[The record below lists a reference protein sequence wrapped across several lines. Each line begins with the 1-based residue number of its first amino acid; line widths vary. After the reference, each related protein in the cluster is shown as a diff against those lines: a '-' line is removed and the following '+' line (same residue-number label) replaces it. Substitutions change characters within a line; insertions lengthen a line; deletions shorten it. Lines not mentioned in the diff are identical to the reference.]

1 MAVVGLLHETEHKE
15 LYPSPIITATCSS
28 RGVTVDYV
36 LLEEYLAATRSGSS
50 ETTTIGHQNR
60 DGWDAVRR
68 TPGPGR
74 TGTPAMQSH
83 VESEGHG
90 GYGMEGGVP
99 GMLGTPLSRPETLW
113 VSIDEPSMKPGDQ
126 RDDPNDFHYFTLT
139 ATFKS
144 DLLSKGIETSI
155 PISCT

>member
-15 LYPSPIITATCSS
+15 LYPSPIITPTCSS
-28 RGVTVDYV
+28 IGVTVDYV

-74 TGTPAMQSH
+74 KGTPAMQSH
-83 VESEGHG
+83 VESEDHG
-90 GYGMEGGVP
+90 GYGMEGGIP

-113 VSIDEPSMKPGDQ
+113 VSIDETSMKHGWPTWWPQWLSLLHTDCDIQEWPTFQ
-126 RDDPNDFHYFTLT
+126 RDWNIY
-139 ATFKS
+139 S
-144 DLLSKGIETSI
+144 Y
-155 PISCT
+155 

>member
-1 MAVVGLLHETEHKE
+1 
-15 LYPSPIITATCSS
+15 
-28 RGVTVDYV
+28 
-36 LLEEYLAATRSGSS
+36 
-50 ETTTIGHQNR
+50 
-60 DGWDAVRR
+60 
-68 TPGPGR
+68 
-74 TGTPAMQSH
+74 
-83 VESEGHG
+83 
-90 GYGMEGGVP
+90 MEGGVP

-113 VSIDEPSMKPGDQ
+113 VSIDETSMKPGDQ